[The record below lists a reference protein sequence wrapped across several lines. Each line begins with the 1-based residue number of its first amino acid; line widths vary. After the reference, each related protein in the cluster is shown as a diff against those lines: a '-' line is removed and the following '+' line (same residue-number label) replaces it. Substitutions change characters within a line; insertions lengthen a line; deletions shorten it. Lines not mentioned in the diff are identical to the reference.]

1 MISLLKQLS
10 IERILSGAKAYLASH
25 PELGVPI
32 GIFNTKDEPT
42 HKDRVNSIKR
52 YGKKGNPI
60 SYKLALLLGIET
72 PIPSY
77 VAETDSQKITR
88 LEKEVEKLQ
97 GYIGKDA
104 KRTGVSGSGLHAE
117 LWKTLDE
124 LNKERT
130 PMSNMSVGDIQEI
143 SKIITDITRGT
154 AVTAENMGKA
164 LDMLA
169 YEDTLRL
176 DMSKSIGL
184 SNAQLI
190 DQIELINEAATEGAE
205 YGLRANELL
214 AVFKEMTQEI
224 GRNLYI
230 SPEVM
235 QRTALLTKTLDGF
248 DASKFADAFD
258 TVGMSLD
265 DAVGGIDDADGALT
279 QVIQTGQELGV
290 TMEQFLT
297 DVSGNIK
304 LINTYGFENGVEGL
318 ARMVARSQALGLE
331 MSTVTG
337 MAEKFLDPEGA
348 IDFAARMQVIGGAV
362 GDLADPFKLMYM
374 ATNDLEGLQ
383 DAIVETAAAAVTFD
397 KEKNSF
403 VISPE
408 SRRQLRDQAEAMGMS
423 YQELA
428 DTAVKSA
435 RRAAVFSELEF
446 VGDMSE
452 TDKELLASMAQI
464 GKGGTAQVK
473 IPGIEEMVDVANVT
487 DEQMELLRKEGM
499 SDTDIYKQQ
508 LTVAEKSEQALAR
521 IEAAARV
528 QIRMM
533 GGSSTDV
540 DAMTAS
546 QMLAQTIPTDN
557 TITPKQQKE
566 LEGRQAKID
575 ALEKTKKDDPG
586 NWTDETVL
594 EDLKKEQE
602 KQKKDLLNSFSG
614 EFLNTVQDMFKDAT
628 QLNDAIIS
636 PDGEIRK
643 TKAGDFI
650 VTGTQMDG
658 GQGIN
663 ALESALT
670 GSQGGGGGG
679 GTLQVGG
686 TITVQGEG
694 ESAKINARAFMDAFS
709 KLPSGNKQ
717 DMYSQLNSV

>member
-25 PELGVPI
+25 PELGVPL

-42 HKDRVNSIKR
+42 HQDRVNSIKR
-52 YGKKGNPI
+52 YGKKGNSQ
-60 SYKLALLLGIET
+60 SYKLALLLGIEN
-72 PIPSY
+72 PLPSY
-77 VAETDSQKITR
+77 LADPA
-88 LEKEVEKLQ
+88 LEKRISDLEDENERL
-97 GYIGKDA
+97 KDYLGNES
-104 KRTGVSGSGLHAE
+104 KKTRVSGGGLNA
-117 LWKTLDE
+117 KFFQTLE
-124 LNKERT
+124 EINKERA
-130 PMSNMSVGDIQEI
+130 PMSDMSVGDIQQI
-143 SKIITDITRGT
+143 SKMISDMRKGSINLE
-154 AVTAENMGKA
+154 ENMGKV
-164 LDMLA
+164 LDLVA

-176 DMSKSIGL
+176 DLSKSIGL

-190 DQIELINEAATEGAE
+190 DQIELINQAATEGAE
-205 YGLRANELL
+205 FGLRANELL
-214 AVFKEMTQEI
+214 ATFKAMTQEI

-248 DASKFADAFD
+248 DAAKFAEAFD

-279 QVIQTGQELGV
+279 QVIQTGQEMGA
-290 TMEQFLT
+290 TMEQFLG
-297 DVSGNIK
+297 DVTSNIK
-304 LINTYGFENGVEGL
+304 LINTYGFESGVEGL
-318 ARMVARSQALGLE
+318 SRMVVRSQTLGLE

-383 DAIVETAAAAVTFD
+383 DAIVDTAAAAVTFD

-452 TDKELLASMAQI
+452 NDKELIASMAKI
-464 GKGGTAQVK
+464 GEGGTAQVK

-508 LTVAEKSEQALAR
+508 LTVAEKSEQGLAR

-528 QIRMM
+528 QIRLM
-533 GGSSTDV
+533 GGKSTDV
-540 DAMTAS
+540 DAQTAS
-546 QMLAQTIPTDN
+546 QMLASTIPTSN
-557 TITPKQQKE
+557 QISPAQQKE
-566 LEGRQAKID
+566 FEQRSIDIENLENKTSKTSSDEAL
-575 ALEKTKKDDPG
+575 LEK
-586 NWTDETVL
+586 
-594 EDLKKEQE
+594 LKKEQE
-602 KQKKDLLNSFSG
+602 SERNKVINSFSG
-614 EFLNTVQDMFKDAT
+614 KFKDTVTDMFANAT

-636 PDGEIRK
+636 PDGEVRK

-650 VTGTQMDG
+650 VTGTQMDA

-670 GSQGGGGGG
+670 SQQSGGGNQ
-679 GTLQVGG
+679 TLQVGG

-694 ESAKINARAFMDAFS
+694 ESAKIDARTFMDAFS

>member
-42 HKDRVNSIKR
+42 RQDRINSIKR
-52 YGKKGNPI
+52 YGKKGNPY
-60 SYKLALLLGIET
+60 SYKLALLMGIEN
-72 PIPSY
+72 PLPSY
-77 VAETDSQKITR
+77 QSD
-88 LEKEVEKLQ
+88 LEKRVSDLEAENERL
-97 GYIGKDA
+97 
-104 KRTGVSGSGLHAE
+104 KRYLGDDTKKRVDRSSGLNAKFFSFLE
-117 LWKTLDE
+117 E
-124 LNKERT
+124 MAKERT
-130 PMSNMSVGDIQEI
+130 PMSDMSVGDIQNI
-143 SKIITDITRGT
+143 SKMVTDMRRGSLL
-154 AVTAENMGKA
+154 TAENMGRI
-164 LDMLA
+164 LDLTA

-176 DMSKSIGL
+176 DISKSIGL

-190 DQIELINEAATEGAE
+190 DQIELINEAATEGAQ

-214 AVFKEMTQEI
+214 AVFKSITQEI

-235 QRTALLTKTLDGF
+235 DRSALLTKTLDGF

-258 TVGMSLD
+258 TAGYALD
-265 DAVGGIDDADGALT
+265 DAIGGVDKADGALT
-279 QVIQTGQELGV
+279 EIIQTGQELGV
-290 TMEQFLT
+290 TMEQFLG
-297 DVSGNIK
+297 DVTANIK
-304 LINTYGFENGVEGL
+304 LVNTYGFENGVEGL
-318 ARMVARSQALGLE
+318 ARMVVRSQALGLE
-331 MSTVTG
+331 MTTVTG

-348 IDFAARMQVIGGAV
+348 IDFAAKMQVIGGAV

-383 DAIVETAAAAVTFD
+383 DAIIDTAAAAVTFD
-397 KEKNSF
+397 KEKGKF
-403 VISPE
+403 TISPE

-435 RRAAVFSELEF
+435 RRASVFAELEF
-446 VGDMSE
+446 MGDMTE

-464 GKGGTAQVK
+464 GKDGTAQVK

-487 DEQMELLRKEGM
+487 EDQMELLRKEGM

-528 QIRMM
+528 QIRLM
-533 GGSSTDV
+533 GGKSTDV

-546 QMLAQTIPTDN
+546 QIIAKTIDPTK
-557 TITPKQQKE
+557 T
-566 LEGRQAKID
+566 KID
-575 ALEKTKKDDPG
+575 PQKAAEFEQRKEDIAEWEKKKADTGLSVPEQKILDDLIAEQTKERKA
-586 NWTDETVL
+586 
-594 EDLKKEQE
+594 
-602 KQKKDLLNSFSG
+602 LLNSFSG
-614 EFLNTVQDMFKDAT
+614 EFKQQILDMFKDAK
-628 QLNDAIIS
+628 LLEDAIIS

-658 GQGIN
+658 GQGID
-663 ALESALT
+663 ALESALM
-670 GSQGGGGGG
+670 GAQGGGGAQR
-679 GTLQVGG
+679 LEVGG

-694 ESAKINARAFMDAFS
+694 ESARIDAKTFMDAFN

-717 DMYSQLNSV
+717 DMHSELSSV

>member
-1 MISLLKQLS
+1 
-10 IERILSGAKAYLASH
+10 
-25 PELGVPI
+25 
-32 GIFNTKDEPT
+32 
-42 HKDRVNSIKR
+42 
-52 YGKKGNPI
+52 
-60 SYKLALLLGIET
+60 
-72 PIPSY
+72 
-77 VAETDSQKITR
+77 
-88 LEKEVEKLQ
+88 
-97 GYIGKDA
+97 
-104 KRTGVSGSGLHAE
+104 
-117 LWKTLDE
+117 
-124 LNKERT
+124 
-130 PMSNMSVGDIQEI
+130 
-143 SKIITDITRGT
+143 
-154 AVTAENMGKA
+154 
-164 LDMLA
+164 
-169 YEDTLRL
+169 
-176 DMSKSIGL
+176 
-184 SNAQLI
+184 
-190 DQIELINEAATEGAE
+190 
-205 YGLRANELL
+205 
-214 AVFKEMTQEI
+214 MTQEI

-235 QRTALLTKTLDGF
+235 DRTALLTKTLDGF
-248 DASKFADAFD
+248 DAAKFADAFD
-258 TVGMSLD
+258 TAGYALD
-265 DAVGGIDDADGALT
+265 DAIGGVNDADGALT
-279 QVIQTGQELGV
+279 DIIQTGQELGV
-290 TMEQFLT
+290 TMEQFLG
-297 DVSGNIK
+297 DVTGNIK

-318 ARMVARSQALGLE
+318 ARMVVRSQALGLE

-397 KEKNSF
+397 KEKGKF
-403 VISPE
+403 TISPE

-528 QIRMM
+528 QVRLL

-546 QMLAQTIPTDN
+546 QMLAATIPTDN
-557 TITPKQQKE
+557 KITPEQQE
-566 LEGRQAKID
+566 EIEIRQAKID
-575 ALEKTKKDDPG
+575 ELQGKKDAGEIIDQDALDKL
-586 NWTDETVL
+586 N
-594 EDLKKEQE
+594 KEQE
-602 KQKKDLLNSFSG
+602 KQKKEILNSFSG
-614 EFLNTVQDMFKDAT
+614 EFLQTVQDMFADSVP
-628 QLNDAIIS
+628 LNDAIIS
-636 PDGEIRK
+636 PDGEIRH

-663 ALESALT
+663 ALESALM
-670 GSQGGGGGG
+670 GSQGGGAS

-694 ESAKINARAFMDAFS
+694 ESARIDARTFMDAFS

>member
-1 MISLLKQLS
+1 MIGLLKQLF
-10 IERILSGAKAYLASH
+10 IERILSGAKAYLAYH

-42 HKDRVNSIKR
+42 HQDRVNSIKR
-52 YGKKGNPI
+52 YGKKGNPY
-60 SYKLALLLGIET
+60 SYKLALLLGIKN
-72 PIPSY
+72 PLPSY
-77 VAETDSQKITR
+77 LADPD
-88 LEKEVEKLQ
+88 LEKRVTELEAENERL
-97 GYIGKDA
+97 KDYLGNET
-104 KRTGVSGSGLHAE
+104 KRTRVSGEGMNAKFFSALE
-117 LWKTLDE
+117 E
-124 LNKERT
+124 INKQRT
-130 PMSNMSVGDIQEI
+130 PMSDMSVGDIQQI
-143 SKIITDITRGT
+143 SKMVTDLRRGT
-154 AVTAENMGKA
+154 AVSAENMGKV
-164 LDMLA
+164 LDLLA

-176 DMSKSIGL
+176 DLSKSIGL

-214 AVFKEMTQEI
+214 AAFKSITQEI

-230 SPEVM
+230 SPDVM
-235 QRTALLTKTLDGF
+235 KRTALLTKTLDGF

-279 QVIQTGQELGV
+279 DIIQTGQELGV
-290 TMEQFLT
+290 TMEQFLG
-297 DVSGNIK
+297 DVTGNIK

-383 DAIVETAAAAVTFD
+383 DAIVDTAAAAVTFD
-397 KEKNSF
+397 KEKNAF

-408 SRRQLRDQAEAMGMS
+408 SRRQLRDQADAMGMS

-452 TDKELLASMAQI
+452 TDKELIASMAQI
-464 GKGGTAQVK
+464 GEGGAAQVK

-499 SDTDIYKQQ
+499 SDTDIYRQQ

-528 QIRMM
+528 QIRLM

-546 QMLAQTIPTDN
+546 QMLAGTIPTTN
-557 TITPKQQKE
+557 QITPEQQEKFE
-566 LEGRQAKID
+566 TRQAEID
-575 ALEKTKKDDPG
+575 ALQKEKDAGNAIDD
-586 NWTDETVL
+586 DKL
-594 EDLKKEQE
+594 EELIKEQE
-602 KQKKDLLNSFSG
+602 KEKRKILDSFSG
-614 EFLNTVQDMFKDAT
+614 KFKDT
-628 QLNDAIIS
+628 VLEMFQDGVNLNDAIIS
-636 PDGEIRK
+636 PDGEIRN
-643 TKAGDFI
+643 TRAGDYI

-658 GQGIN
+658 GQGID
-663 ALESALT
+663 ALESALM
-670 GSQGGGGGG
+670 GGVGGGGGQ
-679 GTLQVGG
+679 TLQVGG

-694 ESAKINARAFMDAFS
+694 ESARVDARAFMDAFS
-709 KLPSGNKQ
+709 RTSSGQKQ

>member
-10 IERILSGAKAYLASH
+10 IERILSGAKVYLASH
-25 PELGVPI
+25 PELGVPM

-42 HKDRVNSIKR
+42 YKDRVNSIKR
-52 YGKKGNPI
+52 YGKKGNPL
-60 SYKLALLLGIET
+60 SYKLALLLGIEN

-77 VAETDSQKITR
+77 FQESDAAKIER
-88 LEKEVEKLQ
+88 LEKQVEQLQ
-97 GYIGKDA
+97 RYIGNDA
-104 KRTGVSGSGLHAE
+104 KKTSVSGSGIHAE

-143 SKIITDITRGT
+143 SKIITSITRGT
-154 AVTAENMGKA
+154 AITAENMGKA
-164 LDMLA
+164 LDLLA

-190 DQIELINEAATEGAE
+190 DQIELINEAATEGAD

-214 AVFKEMTQEI
+214 AVFKNITQEI

-230 SPEVM
+230 SPDVM
-235 QRTALLTKTLDGF
+235 ERTALLTKTLDGF

-265 DAVGGIDDADGALT
+265 DAVGGVDDANGALT

-290 TMEQFLT
+290 TMEQFLG
-297 DVSGNIK
+297 DVTGNIK

-452 TDKELLASMAQI
+452 TDKELIASMAQI
-464 GKGGTAQVK
+464 GEGGTAQIK

-487 DEQMELLRKEGM
+487 DDQMELLRKEGM

-546 QMLAQTIPTDN
+546 QMLANTLPTDN
-557 TITPKQQKE
+557 QITPEQQQE
-566 LEGRQAKID
+566 LEDRQIKID
-575 ALEKTKKDDPG
+575 ALEDAKTKGDPYDP
-586 NWTDETVL
+586 DEL
-594 EDLKKEQE
+594 EKLTKIQE
-602 KQKKDLLNSFSG
+602 KQKKDILNSFSG
-614 EFLNTVQDMFKDAT
+614 EFLNSVTDMFKDAV

-663 ALESALT
+663 ALESALM
-670 GSQGGGGGG
+670 GSQGGGGIG

-694 ESAKINARAFMDAFS
+694 ESARIDARAFMDAFS

>member
-42 HKDRVNSIKR
+42 YKDRVNSIKR

-77 VAETDSQKITR
+77 VESDSDKIAR
-88 LEKEVEKLQ
+88 LEKEVEQLQ
-97 GYIGKDA
+97 RYIGKDA
-104 KRTGVSGSGLHAE
+104 KKTSVSGSGLHAE

-130 PMSNMSVGDIQEI
+130 PMSDMSVGDIQEI
-143 SKIITDITRGT
+143 SKIITDIKRGT
-154 AVTAENMGKA
+154 MVTADNMGKA
-164 LDMLA
+164 LDLLA

-190 DQIELINEAATEGAE
+190 DQIELINEAATEGAD

-214 AVFKEMTQEI
+214 AVFKNITQEI

-230 SPEVM
+230 SPDVM

-297 DVSGNIK
+297 DVTGNIK

-452 TDKELLASMAQI
+452 TDKELIASMAQI
-464 GKGGTAQVK
+464 GEGGTAQIK

-508 LTVAEKSEQALAR
+508 LTVAERSEQALAR

-528 QIRMM
+528 QVRRL

-546 QMLAQTIPTDN
+546 QMLANTIPTDN
-557 TITPKQQKE
+557 KITPKQQKE
-566 LEGRQAKID
+566 LEDRQVKID
-575 ALEKTKKDDPG
+575 ALEKDKADG
-586 NWTDETVL
+586 NIIDQDALDEL
-594 EDLKKEQE
+594 NKEQE
-602 KQKKDLLNSFSG
+602 KQKKEILNSFSG
-614 EFLNTVQDMFKDAT
+614 EFLNTVSDMFKDAV

-663 ALESALT
+663 ALESALM

>member
-25 PELGVPI
+25 PELGVPL
-32 GIFNTKDEPT
+32 GIFNIKDEPT
-42 HKDRVNSIKR
+42 HQDRVNSIKR
-52 YGKKGNPI
+52 YGKKGNQQ
-60 SYKLALLLGIET
+60 SYKLALLLGIEN

-77 VAETDSQKITR
+77 ITDPE
-88 LEKEVEKLQ
+88 LEKRLAELEAENERLK
-97 GYIGKDA
+97 GYLGNESK
-104 KRTGVSGSGLHAE
+104 KTKVSGGGLNA
-117 LWKTLDE
+117 KFFQTLE
-124 LNKERT
+124 EINKQRA
-130 PMSNMSVGDIQEI
+130 PMSDMSVGDIQQI
-143 SKIITDITRGT
+143 SSMISDMRKGSLMTS
-154 AVTAENMGKA
+154 ENMGKV
-164 LDMLA
+164 LDLVA

-176 DMSKSIGL
+176 DLSKSIGL
-184 SNAQLI
+184 SNAQLV
-190 DQIELINEAATEGAE
+190 DQIELINQAATEGAE
-205 YGLRANELL
+205 FGLRANELL
-214 AVFKEMTQEI
+214 ATFKAMTQEI

-248 DASKFADAFD
+248 DAGKFAEAFD

-279 QVIQTGQELGV
+279 QVIQTGQEMGA
-290 TMEQFLT
+290 TMEQFLG
-297 DVSGNIK
+297 DVTSNIK
-304 LINTYGFENGVEGL
+304 LINTYGFESGVEGL
-318 ARMVARSQALGLE
+318 SRMVVRSQTLGLE

-452 TDKELLASMAQI
+452 NDKELIASMAKI
-464 GKGGTAQVK
+464 GEGGTAQVK

-508 LTVAEKSEQALAR
+508 LTVAEKSEQGLAR

-528 QIRMM
+528 QIRLM
-533 GGSSTDV
+533 GGKSTDV
-540 DAMTAS
+540 DAQTAS
-546 QMLAQTIPTDN
+546 QMLAATIPTSN
-557 TITPKQQKE
+557 QISPAQQKE
-566 LEGRQAKID
+566 FEKRSIDIENLENKPSKTSAD
-575 ALEKTKKDDPG
+575 EDLLEQ
-586 NWTDETVL
+586 
-594 EDLKKEQE
+594 LKKEQE
-602 KQKKDLLNSFSG
+602 SERNKVINSFSG
-614 EFLNTVQDMFKDAT
+614 KFRDTVTDMFANAT

-636 PDGEIRK
+636 PDGEVRK

-650 VTGTQMDG
+650 VTGTQMDA

-670 GSQGGGGGG
+670 GQQGGGGGNQ
-679 GTLQVGG
+679 TLQVGG

-694 ESAKINARAFMDAFS
+694 ESAKIDARAFMDAFS

>member
-10 IERILSGAKAYLASH
+10 IERILSGAKVYLASH
-25 PELGVPI
+25 PELGVPM

-42 HKDRVNSIKR
+42 YKDRVKSIKQ
-52 YGKKGNPI
+52 YGKKGNPL
-60 SYKLALLLGIET
+60 SYKIALLLGIET

-77 VAETDSQKITR
+77 FQMETDSQKITR
-88 LEKEVEKLQ
+88 LEKEVEQLQ
-97 GYIGKDA
+97 RYIGNDA
-104 KRTGVSGSGLHAE
+104 KKTKVSGSGIHAE

-154 AVTAENMGKA
+154 AVSAENMGKA
-164 LDMLA
+164 LDLLA
-169 YEDTLRL
+169 YEDTLRVDL
-176 DMSKSIGL
+176 SKSIGL
-184 SNAQLI
+184 SNAQLL
-190 DQIELINEAATEGAE
+190 DQVELINEAATAGAK

-214 AVFKEMTQEI
+214 AVFKAMTQEI

-235 QRTALLTKTLDGF
+235 DRTALLTKTLDGF
-248 DASKFADAFD
+248 DAAKFADAFD
-258 TVGMSLD
+258 TAGMSLD
-265 DAVGGIDDADGALT
+265 DAIGGINDADGALT
-279 QVIQTGQELGV
+279 DIIQTGQELGV
-290 TMEQFLT
+290 TMEQFLG
-297 DVSGNIK
+297 DVTGNIK

-452 TDKELLASMAQI
+452 TDKELIASMAQI
-464 GKGGTAQVK
+464 GEGGTAQIK

-487 DEQMELLRKEGM
+487 DDQMELLRKEGM
-499 SDTDIYKQQ
+499 TDTDIYKQQ

-546 QMLAQTIPTDN
+546 QMLADTLPTDN
-557 TITPKQQKE
+557 QISPEQQKKFE
-566 LEGRQAKID
+566 DRKVKID
-575 ALEKTKKDDPG
+575 ALEKQETDNTISSADQVILDD
-586 NWTDETVL
+586 L
-594 EDLKKEQE
+594 RKLQE
-602 KQKKDLLNSFSG
+602 KERKEVLNSFSG
-614 EFLNTVQDMFKDAT
+614 EFLNSVTDMFKNAV

-663 ALESALT
+663 ALESALM
-670 GSQGGGGGG
+670 GSHGGGVG

-694 ESAKINARAFMDAFS
+694 ESARVDARTFMDAFS
-709 KLPSGNKQ
+709 KLPSGSKQ

>member
-10 IERILSGAKAYLASH
+10 IERILSGAKAYLAYH
-25 PELGVPI
+25 PELGVPV

-42 HKDRVNSIKR
+42 YKDRVNSIKR
-52 YGKKGNPI
+52 YGKKGNPL

-72 PIPSY
+72 PLPSY
-77 VAETDSQKITR
+77 FSETDAEKIVR
-88 LEKEVEKLQ
+88 MEKEISKLQ
-97 GYIGKDA
+97 QYIGADA
-104 KRTGVSGSGLHAE
+104 KKTSVSGKGVYNE
-117 LWKTLDE
+117 LWRTLEE
-124 LNKERT
+124 LNKART
-130 PMSNMSVGDIQEI
+130 PMSNMSVGDIQQINEMVL
-143 SKIITDITRGT
+143 SLKSGT
-154 AVTAENMGKA
+154 AISADNMGKI
-164 LDMLA
+164 LDLAA
-169 YEDTLRL
+169 YEDTLRV
-176 DMSKSIGL
+176 DISKSIGM
-184 SNAQLI
+184 SNAQLL
-190 DQIELINEAATEGAE
+190 DQIGLINEAATEGAE
-205 YGLRANELL
+205 FGLRANELL
-214 AVFKEMTQEI
+214 AAFKAITQEI

-248 DASKFADAFD
+248 DGSKFAEAFD
-258 TVGMSLD
+258 SVGMSLD
-265 DAVGGIDDADGALT
+265 DAVGGIDNADGALT
-279 QVIQTGQELGV
+279 DVIQTGQELGV
-290 TMEQFLT
+290 TMEQFLG
-297 DVSGNIK
+297 DVVGNIK

-318 ARMVARSQALGLE
+318 SRMVARSQALGLE

-408 SRRQLRDQAEAMGMS
+408 SRRQLRDQADAMGMS

-452 TDKELLASMAQI
+452 TDKELIASMAQI

-487 DEQMELLRKEGM
+487 DDQMELLRKEGM
-499 SDTDIYKQQ
+499 TDSDIYQQQ

-528 QIRMM
+528 QIRLL

-546 QMLAQTIPTDN
+546 QLLASTVPTGSQ
-557 TITPKQQKE
+557 ITPEKANEIQK
-566 LEGRQAKID
+566 RQVDID
-575 ALEKTKKDDPG
+575 ALEKTKKEG
-586 NWTDETVL
+586 GTIDEDKL
-594 EDLKKEQE
+594 EELIKEQE
-602 KQKKDLLNSFSG
+602 KSRTNLLDSFSG
-614 EFLNTVQDMFKDAT
+614 KFKETVVEMFKDST

-636 PDGEIRK
+636 PEGDIRH

-663 ALESALT
+663 ALESALM
-670 GSQGGGGGG
+670 GGQGAGAGGG

-686 TITVQGEG
+686 TITIQGEG
-694 ESAKINARAFMDAFS
+694 ESARVNAKAFMDAFD
-709 KLPSGNKQ
+709 KLPSGSKQ
-717 DMYSQLNSV
+717 DMYSKLQSV